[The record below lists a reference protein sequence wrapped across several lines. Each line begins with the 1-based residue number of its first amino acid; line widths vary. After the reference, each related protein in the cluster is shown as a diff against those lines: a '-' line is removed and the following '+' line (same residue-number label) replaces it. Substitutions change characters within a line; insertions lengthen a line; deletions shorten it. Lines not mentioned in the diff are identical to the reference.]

1 MRVRAKFFDELVLDK
16 TSLRSLPKKK
26 STPSIFSIYLARS
39 RGSLLRLEDFRVGF
53 DYRYPVRHPV
63 PVSPGTVIPLPTPS
77 TRYRH
82 PVLDDGIGLKGGT
95 GYGTGW
101 IRYRS
106 GTG

>member
-1 MRVRAKFFDELVLDK
+1 MIVDE
-16 TSLRSLPKKK
+16 
-26 STPSIFSIYLARS
+26 I
-39 RGSLLRLEDFRVGF
+39 ERVGF